1 MAPRGLPSRRRLTDP
16 VVKPRRFGR
25 HMHRARDERNSNLLA
40 FALGGGTIA
49 FGGAFLLVPMYQ
61 RYCQSQGTGA
71 AMHKEYAAPPK
82 DKELS
87 KRLFTIDF
95 KSHVD
100 ASCPWTFEPEQT
112 QLKVGVGETALAF
125 YRARNLSDKPTI
137 GQSVY
142 HMIPPSAGLYFNKIQ
157 CFCFEEQLL
166 NPGEEV
172 DMPIFFFIDPLLAE
186 DPSFD
191 GVDNITLTYIFF
203 GSKSELPDGYASLG
217 FEGAQTAKRS
227 EALPPPLPAQRA

>member
-1 MAPRGLPSRRRLTDP
+1 LTDA
-16 VVKPRRFGR
+16 VVSPRRFGR
-25 HMHRARDERNSNLLA
+25 PMSSGSRARDARNNNLLM
-40 FALGGGTIA
+40 FAMSGGCIA
-49 FGGAFLLVPMYQ
+49 FGGGFLLVPMYQ
-61 RYCQSQGTGA
+61 RYCQSKGTGA
-71 AMHKEYAAPPK
+71 ASHKEYAAPPK

-100 ASCPWTFEPEQT
+100 TSCPWSFEPEQT

-142 HMIPPSAGLYFNKIQ
+142 HMIPPDAGLYFNKIQ

-172 DMPIFFFIDPLLAE
+172 DMPIFFFVDPLLAE
-186 DPSFD
+186 DPRFD
-191 GVDNITLTYIFF
+191 GIDHITLTYIFF
-203 GSKSELPDGYASLG
+203 GSNSQVPEGYASLG

-227 EALPPPLPAQRA
+227 EILPPPLPAQRA